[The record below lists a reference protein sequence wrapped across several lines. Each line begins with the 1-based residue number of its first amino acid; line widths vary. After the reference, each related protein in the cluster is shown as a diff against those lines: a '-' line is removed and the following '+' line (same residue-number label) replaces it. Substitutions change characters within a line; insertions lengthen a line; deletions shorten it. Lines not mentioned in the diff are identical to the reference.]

1 MRMSDSVLTEE
12 NVFSAETSTTIVN
25 VAGEKSGQMG
35 MTTHL
40 DGIISNAAYIRKP
53 LVCYVLRSP
62 DGFNDLPN
70 PEVWHSTFKALMEVG
85 SRSISG
91 LNATVNVEYTSTE
104 IGGAGEVQEDLAKV
118 SRERSVPVHVFIE
131 KYGKPINRFFDTW
144 IRMLLADPET
154 GIPGVVALGLTDG
167 PSDLLP
173 DFTGATCLYV
183 EPDPLH
189 KSVVMSWIITN
200 MMPNTAGEVVGERDI
215 TAPGQTTEYSIQFT
229 GIQQVGAGPNH
240 VAQQFLDNISLTGA
254 NPYHREAFI
263 KEMSSDLVD
272 ATSTYQKTIE
282 TLASEQV
289 ESI

>member
-1 MRMSDSVLTEE
+1 MRLTDSVLSEE
-12 NVFSAETSTTIVN
+12 NVFSDTTRTTIVD

-40 DGIISNAAYIRKP
+40 EGVIANASYIRRN
-53 LVCYVLRSP
+53 LLCYVLRSP
-62 DGFNDLPN
+62 EGFNDLPN

-91 LNATVNVEYTSTE
+91 LNSTLNVEFASSDF
-104 IGGAGEVQEDLAKV
+104 GAAGEQQEDFAKTT
-118 SRERSVPVHVFIE
+118 RERSVPVHVFIE

-144 IRMLLADPET
+144 IRMLLGDPET
-154 GIPGVVALGLTDG
+154 GIPGIVTLGNGDG
-167 PSDLLP
+167 PTDLLP
-173 DFTGATCLYV
+173 DYTGATCLYI

-189 KSVVMSWIITN
+189 KTVVTAWIITN

-229 GIQQVGAGPNH
+229 GIQQVGSGVNAI
-240 VAQQFLDNISLTGA
+240 AQQFLDNISLTGA
-254 NPYHREAFI
+254 NPHRREAWI
-263 KEMSSDLVD
+263 KEMSADL
-272 ATSTYQKTIE
+272 ANSASSYQKTVE
-282 TLASEQV
+282 SLANEQV